1 MNSKTKMVIIFLA
14 GCLLGN
20 LMSAVPFRQSARI
33 LRQNYVKDL
42 FEQTNVA
49 YMIAAG
55 RSQEHL
61 KNIEQSLPQ
70 YVLALE
76 HNWGQNKD
84 TLPAYYFV
92 QKFYKDN
99 GIAVPNDIANILAT
113 LPPRP
118 LKSCELQ
125 KISRTAEDANK
136 PQQNK

>member
-1 MNSKTKMVIIFLA
+1 MISKTKAVIIFLT
-14 GCLLGN
+14 GCLLGV
-20 LMSAVPFRQSARI
+20 LMSAVPLRQSARI

-42 FEQTNVA
+42 LEQTNVA

-55 RSQEHL
+55 RSQELL

-70 YVLALE
+70 YVLVLE
-76 HNWGQNKD
+76 RHWGQNKN

-92 QKFYKDN
+92 QRFYKDN
-99 GIAVPNDIANILAT
+99 AISVPNDIANILAS

-118 LKSCELQ
+118 PKSCELPID
-125 KISRTAEDANK
+125 KDANK

>member
-42 FEQTNVA
+42 LEQTNVA

-55 RSQEHL
+55 RSQELL

-76 HNWGQNKD
+76 HHWGQNKD
-84 TLPAYYFV
+84 TLPAYWFV

-99 GIAVPNDIANILAT
+99 AIPVPDEIANILAS
-113 LPPRP
+113 LPPRLP
-118 LKSCELQ
+118 KACKLPIDK
-125 KISRTAEDANK
+125 DANN
-136 PQQNK
+136 PPQNK